1 MHPDVQQL
9 IQQGR
14 LPGALASSL
23 EQLQP
28 GGFCLHRSWG
38 PGRVVEWDVIGDRMT
53 IDFEG
58 KPAHSMKLEFA
69 AKQLE
74 PLEGEHFLAQRLANP
89 AQLREQA
96 VQDPAT
102 FVRHVVRSHGGSM
115 HMDDFEA
122 AVTPLLP
129 NGGFKP
135 WWDQTKKKL
144 KKDRSFAIP
153 PRRTLPLEVHDE
165 TAPAGA
171 RLLDD
176 ILQARDLKV
185 KIAAVRT
192 LAEDLSVLTDPAAE
206 LAPVLADL
214 SQTAGKA
221 AGIRLPLALEMAIL
235 RDSLA
240 ASACPD
246 ADVPPPSLVD
256 LLRAHRAKLAQAI
269 PQMPVAIQRTA
280 YEAFGEAFGET
291 SLEEWLSHL
300 RSAGARGVVEIARQ
314 LEAANHDEALLDE
327 LKRGVARRNL
337 SIELY
342 VWICHERN
350 GLPGALF
357 DVEFGQAMLL
367 ALEHTH
373 GETGNKRGQ
382 RLRDLLST
390 EGSKIIPDLLA
401 GSAPDEVRHFARRI
415 LQSPVFDELSRRS
428 LMGHIIKTFPEV
440 QDLLEGGKRTQGD
453 DKLVV
458 SWPSLET
465 RKKQLEEII
474 TVKIP
479 ANTKEIQVAREYG
492 DLRENFEFKAAKQ
505 QQAVLNRQRAMLER
519 ELKNARATDFAN
531 ADTGSVGIGTVV
543 EIEDTQTGGRE
554 TFTILGAWDTDVDK
568 GILSYLSAT
577 AQALIGHPVGA
588 LTAIP
593 TDDDGDEGREVRIVG
608 ITAYVPAGGQAGQA
622 T

>member
-1 MHPDVQQL
+1 MQPEVQQL
-9 IQQGR
+9 VNQGR
-14 LPGALASSL
+14 LPATLAPHL

-28 GGFCLHRSWG
+28 GSFCLHRSWG
-38 PGRVVEWDVIGDRMT
+38 PGRVVDWDVIGDRMT

-58 KPAHSMKLEFA
+58 KPKHSMKLEFA
-69 AKQLE
+69 AKQLD
-74 PLEGEHFLAQRLANP
+74 PLPAEHFLAQRLVEP
-89 AQLREQA
+89 EQLRQQA
-96 VQDPAT
+96 AEDPAT
-102 FVRHVVRSHGGSM
+102 LVRHVVRSEGGSM

-129 NGGFKP
+129 DGGFKA
-135 WWDQTKKKL
+135 WWDQAKKKL

-153 PRRTLPLEVHDE
+153 SRRTLPLEVHDE

-176 ILQARDLKV
+176 ILQARDLKT
-185 KIAAVRT
+185 KIAAVKI
-192 LAEDLSVLTDPAAE
+192 LAEDLSVVTEPATE
-206 LAPVLADL
+206 LPPILADL
-214 SQTAGKA
+214 SNSASQA
-221 AGIRLPLALEMAIL
+221 AGIRLPQALEL
-235 RDSLA
+235 VVVRDALA
-240 ASACPD
+240 AEVD
-246 ADVPPPSLVD
+246 ASLEVPPPSLVD
-256 LLRAHRAKLAQAI
+256 LLREHRRKLATAI
-269 PQMPVAIQRTA
+269 PVMPVASQRTA
-280 YEAFGEAFGET
+280 YEAFGEAFGDEA
-291 SLEEWLSHL
+291 LEEWLAHL

-314 LEAANHDEALLDE
+314 LEAASHDEALLGE

-342 VWICHERN
+342 IWICQERN
-350 GLPGALF
+350 GLPGPLF

-373 GETGNKRGQ
+373 GETGTKRGQ
-382 RLRDLLST
+382 RLRDLLSAD
-390 EGSKIIPDLLA
+390 GAKLIPDLLT

-428 LMGHIIKTFPEV
+428 LMGHIIKSFPEV
-440 QDLLEGGKRTQGD
+440 QDLLEGGKRSQGD

-458 SWPSLET
+458 SWDSLEA

-519 ELKNARATDFAN
+519 ELKNARGTDFTN
-531 ADTGSVGIGTVV
+531 ADPGTVGIGTIV
-543 EIEDTQTGGRE
+543 EIEDTQTGERE
-554 TFTILGAWDTDVDK
+554 TFTILGAWDTDIDK

-577 AQALIGHPVGA
+577 AQSLIGHPAGA
-588 LTAIP
+588 RTNIP
-593 TDDDGDEGREVRIVG
+593 TDDDSDEGREVRIVS
-608 ITAYVPAGGQAGQA
+608 IAPYAAAAQPQAEPA
-622 T
+622 